1 MDRASPRIKSWKVI
15 GIDGVLIWPS
25 RSLNIEKGMMKMTS
39 HAEGGLKVT
48 PVSMGKGRV
57 AWRIDFPPV
66 CRKDE
71 RLKGQWDS
79 LEEALR
85 VLKECSPRSGV
96 ESETAA
102 LADER
107 CPEISWSGTA

>member
-1 MDRASPRIKSWKVI
+1 
-15 GIDGVLIWPS
+15 
-25 RSLNIEKGMMKMTS
+25 MTS

-48 PVSMGKGRV
+48 SVSMGKGEV

-66 CRKDE
+66 CRKDA

-79 LEEALR
+79 LEEALTI
-85 VLKECSPRSGV
+85 LKKCSPRDGV
-96 ESETAA
+96 DPETAD

-107 CPEISWSGTA
+107 CPEVSWAGSD